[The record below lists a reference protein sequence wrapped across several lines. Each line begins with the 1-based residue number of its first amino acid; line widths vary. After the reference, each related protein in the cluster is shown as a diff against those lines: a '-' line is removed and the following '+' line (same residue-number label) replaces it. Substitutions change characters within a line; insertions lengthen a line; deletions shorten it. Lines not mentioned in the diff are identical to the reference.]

1 MNLRKRFGSAS
12 SAGALLKQRPDAW
25 LPNFCDSKT
34 VLMLMLT
41 AQVVAAIAVLAPS
54 FAPLQVGFWA
64 TLGPASV
71 LAHWLALTSSAALC
85 LATPILNRLKPGIAA
100 AAAIA
105 LVAGNAFACSWLSFQ
120 GLRVMYPEDQQ
131 LPSSF
136 LLRVTGLSILVAMVA
151 LRYMYVQHQ
160 WQHQVQA
167 NARVQVQA
175 LTARIRPHF
184 LFNTLNTATTLIS
197 IDAER
202 AERVLVDLSE
212 LFRAALNAGDEP
224 IRLEEELA
232 LAQGYLAIEQ
242 LRLGPRLKVDYQLD
256 DAPLDFRLPP
266 LLLQPLVENAVYHG
280 IQPRVDG
287 GTVTLSCKTS
297 KNQLI
302 LQVHNPRAEA
312 ARGTERGHGLAHA
325 NISARLRY
333 AFPASATQK
342 NAALEIIETAHD
354 YTARLVLPLQSGN

>member
-1 MNLRKRFGSAS
+1 MNQQPRNGSATL
-12 SAGALLKQRPDAW
+12 ATAKIQRSDAW
-25 LPNFCDSKT
+25 LPDFCDAKT

-41 AQVVAAIAVLAPS
+41 AQVVAAVAVLAPS
-54 FAPLQVGFWA
+54 FTPVQVGFWA

-85 LATPILNRLKPGIAA
+85 LATPLLNRLQVGVAA
-100 AAAIA
+100 AAAIV
-105 LVAGNAFACSWLSFQ
+105 LVACNAFACSWLSFQ
-120 GLRVMYPEDQQ
+120 GLRMMYPEDQQ
-131 LPSSF
+131 LPNSF
-136 LLRVTGLSILVAMVA
+136 LLRVTGLSILVAMIA
-151 LRYMYVQHQ
+151 LRYMYMQHQ
-160 WQHQVQA
+160 WQRQVQA

-184 LFNTLNTATTLIS
+184 LFNTLNTATSLIS
-197 IDAER
+197 IDADR

-212 LFRAALNAGDEP
+212 LFRAALKAGDEP
-224 IRLEEELA
+224 ISLAEELE
-232 LAQGYLAIEQ
+232 LAKGYLAIEQ
-242 LRLGPRLKVDYQLD
+242 LRLGARLQVVYQLSE
-256 DAPLDFRLPP
+256 APLDFRLPP

-297 KNQLI
+297 KSQLI
-302 LQVHNPRAEA
+302 LTVHNPKAEA
-312 ARGTERGHGLAHA
+312 AHEPARGHGLAHA

-342 NAALEIIETAHD
+342 HAALEIIETAHD
-354 YTARLVLPLQSGN
+354 YTAQLVLPLQSGF

>member
-1 MNLRKRFGSAS
+1 MNLGTRFGSAS
-12 SAGALLKQRPDAW
+12 SAGTRVSQRADAW
-25 LPNFCDSKT
+25 LPDFCDAKT

-85 LATPILNRLKPGIAA
+85 LATPLLNRLQPGIAA
-100 AAAIA
+100 VSAIA
-105 LVAGNAFACSWLSFQ
+105 LVACNAFACSWLSFQ
-120 GLRVMYPEDQQ
+120 GLRLMYPEDQQ

-136 LLRVTGLSILVAMVA
+136 LLRVTGLSILVAMIA

-160 WQHQVQA
+160 WQRQVQA

-212 LFRAALNAGDEP
+212 LFRAALKAGDEP
-224 IRLEEELA
+224 ITLFEELE
-232 LAQGYLAIEQ
+232 LAKGYLAIEQ
-242 LRLGPRLKVDYQLD
+242 LRLGPRLKVVYHLD
-256 DAPLDFRLPP
+256 DAPFNFRLPP

-287 GTVTLSCKTS
+287 GTVTVSAKIQQ
-297 KNQLI
+297 NRLI
-302 LQVHNPRAEA
+302 LAVHNPKAEA
-312 ARGTERGHGLAHA
+312 AGGTERGNGLAHA

-333 AFPASATQK
+333 AFPATATQYY
-342 NAALEIIETAHD
+342 AELEIIETAHD
-354 YTARLVLPLQSGN
+354 YTAQLSLPL

>member
-1 MNLRKRFGSAS
+1 MSPLSQNGSAS
-12 SAGALLKQRPDAW
+12 RAALSRSPGTEAW
-25 LPNFCDSKT
+25 LPNFCDAKT

-54 FAPLQVGFWA
+54 FTPVQVGFWA

-85 LATPILNRLKPGIAA
+85 LATPLLNRMAAGIAA

-105 LVAGNAFACSWLSFQ
+105 LVACNAFTCSWLSFQ
-120 GLRVMYPEDQQ
+120 GLRLMYPEDQQ

-136 LLRVTGLSILVAMVA
+136 LLRVTGLSILVTMIA
-151 LRYMYVQHQ
+151 LRYMYMQHQ
-160 WQHQVQA
+160 WQRQVQA

-212 LFRAALNAGDEP
+212 LFRAALKAGDEP
-224 IRLEEELA
+224 ITLSEELD
-232 LAQGYLAIEQ
+232 LAKGYLAIEQ
-242 LRLGPRLKVDYQLD
+242 LRLGPRLKVVYHLD
-256 DAPLDFRLPP
+256 DAPLNFRLPP

-287 GTVTLSCKTS
+287 GTVTVSAKVQRNRLTLS
-297 KNQLI
+297 
-302 LQVHNPRAEA
+302 VHNPKAEA
-312 ARGTERGHGLAHA
+312 AAGAERGNGLAHA

-333 AFPASATQK
+333 AFPADATQHYAK
-342 NAALEIIETAHD
+342 LEIIETAHD
-354 YTARLVLPLQSGN
+354 YTAQLSLPL